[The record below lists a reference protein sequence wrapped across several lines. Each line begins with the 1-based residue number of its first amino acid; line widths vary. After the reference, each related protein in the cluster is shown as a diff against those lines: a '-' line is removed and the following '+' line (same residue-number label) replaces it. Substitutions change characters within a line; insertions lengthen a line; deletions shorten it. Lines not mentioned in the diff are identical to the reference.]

1 MSLQEFQNN
10 RSPVRDFY
18 TGKIVLLTGGS
29 GFLGKLF
36 IEKLIKCGVREIL
49 LLLRSKKG
57 VCPEERLKAMLM
69 KEVVFINY
77 AQQPELYHSK
87 LKVIEGDIS
96 KPGLA
101 IGNDDLDYIRRHAN
115 IILHSAAD
123 VRFDESLKEAVETN
137 VRGTE
142 HLLKIATACEALQ
155 IFVHVS
161 TAFSQCVYESV
172 EERFYPTNVD
182 PQQLIRLIENE
193 SRLDE
198 LEAVGRKI
206 VEPWPNTYAFTK
218 SLAEEVVRRYRTKL
232 PIAIVRPS
240 IVTTTDT
247 DPIAGWTDN
256 FYGFNGVITGA
267 GTGVLRIFH
276 IHDEY
281 KANIV
286 PADIVIN
293 GTLVAA
299 CHASKHPDEENVF
312 NCTMDENYTTWGD
325 VRNYCMPQRG
335 VVVVKK
341 SLWIPTYNTTRYYH
355 VAAFLQIFYHL
366 IPAVLFDLA
375 LRVRGEKPQVLRLY
389 RKVHRF
395 ADVLRF
401 FTNNQFLFATQ
412 RMRRV
417 LDEMGIVDR
426 YLFPCDMR
434 SVVWSKFLLNH
445 IHGCRMYLLGE
456 PWEMNEEAISIY
468 RRRIWIHRC
477 MLGLI
482 YSAFVVVGLRVL
494 EAVGVPDL
502 RTFLGCTLST

>member
-1 MSLQEFQNN
+1 MSLEEFQNN

-18 TGKIVLLTGGS
+18 AGQTVFLTGGS

-57 VCPEERLKAMLM
+57 VNPNERLQALLK
-69 KEVVFINY
+69 KEVIFLNY

-87 LKVIEGDIS
+87 LRVVEGDVS

-101 IGNDDLDYIRRHAN
+101 IGNDDLDYIRRNAN
-115 IILHSAAD
+115 IIIHSAAD

-142 HLLKIATACEALQ
+142 HLLKIASNCEALKV
-155 IFVHVS
+155 FVHVS

-172 EERFYPTNVD
+172 EERFYPANVD
-182 PQQLIRLIENE
+182 PLELIKMIENE
-193 SRLDE
+193 PNQDDLQA
-198 LEAVGRKI
+198 LAKKI
-206 VEPWPNTYAFTK
+206 IEPWPNTYAFTK
-218 SLAEEVVRRYRTKL
+218 SLAEEVVRRYRAKI

-240 IVTTTDT
+240 IVTTTYT

-256 FYGFNGVITGA
+256 FYGFNGVVTGA

-281 KANIV
+281 KANII

-299 CHASKHPDEENVF
+299 CYATNHPDEENVF
-312 NCTMDENYTTWGD
+312 NCTMDENYTTWGE
-325 VRNYCMPQRG
+325 VRNYCLPQQG
-335 VVVVKK
+335 VVAVKK
-341 SLWIPTYNTTRYYH
+341 SLWIPTYNTTRYYY
-355 VAAFLQIFYHL
+355 VAAFLAIFYHL
-366 IPAVLFDLA
+366 IPAVMFDLA
-375 LRVRGEKPQVLRLY
+375 LRVRGQKPQILRLY
-389 RKVHRF
+389 RKVHHF

-401 FTNNQFLFATQ
+401 FTNNQFLFGTG
-412 RMRRV
+412 RMRHV
-417 LDEMGIVDR
+417 LDEMDIVDR

-434 SVVWSKFLLNH
+434 AVVWSKFLVNH
-445 IHGCRMYLLGE
+445 IRGCRVYLLGE
-456 PWEMNEEAISIY
+456 PWETNDDALRIY

-482 YSAFVVVGLRVL
+482 YSGFVVAGLHIL
-494 EAVGVPDL
+494 EAAGVPDL
-502 RTFLGCTLST
+502 RTFLGCTQFT